1 VVIAADER
9 APGGANFPPQ
19 VRYTDGTM
27 DDKTERRTDMTLASK
42 TALVTGGSR
51 GIGAAIV
58 RALANSGAQVAFTY
72 SKSREQADALTRE
85 LASVGTKVKGYRADN
100 ADLAGLPGVVEA
112 VTRDFGGLQILVN
125 NAGIF
130 GGGVIGEIEF
140 DNYRRIMTVN
150 VDALVVLT
158 QAALKVMTGDARIIN
173 VGSVLGERASAPG
186 LSAYNASKFAV
197 AGLTRSWAKDLGP
210 RGILVNCVQ
219 PGPIDTELNPAD
231 GAGADFMRSQTALG
245 RYGRAEEVAALVAF
259 LAGPGA
265 SYMTGATLNVDGGW
279 NA

>member
-1 VVIAADER
+1 
-9 APGGANFPPQ
+9 
-19 VRYTDGTM
+19 
-27 DDKTERRTDMTLASK
+27 MTLTGK

-58 RALANSGAQVAFTY
+58 RTLVNDGAQVAFTY
-72 SKSREQADALTRE
+72 SKSADRADALVQE
-85 LASVGTKVKGYRADN
+85 LDPDGKRVKGYRADS
-100 ADLAGLPGVVEA
+100 ADLVALPDVVAA
-112 VTRDFGGLQILVN
+112 VLRDFGGLQILVN

-130 GGGVIGEIEF
+130 GGSSLGEIDF
-140 DNYRRIMTVN
+140 DSYRRTMTVN
-150 VDALVVLT
+150 VDALLVLT
-158 QAALKVMTGDARIIN
+158 QAALKTMATDARIIN
-173 VGSVLGERASAPG
+173 IGSILGERASSPG
-186 LSAYNASKFAV
+186 LSPYNASKFAV

-231 GAGADFMRSQTALG
+231 GPGAESMRAQTALG
-245 RYGRAEEVAALVAF
+245 RYGRAEEVASVVAF

-265 SYMTGATLNVDGGW
+265 TFITGATINVDGGC